1 MLNKTYKIW
10 DYQKY
15 KIPYFNTF
23 NRFKNH
29 FVIKFER
36 VLLTES
42 IALLY
47 ITITHR
53 VQFGNNYFN
62 SVKKCFNLKFEHD
75 SSFKTRG

>member
-53 VQFGNNYFN
+53 V
-62 SVKKCFNLKFEHD
+62 
-75 SSFKTRG
+75 